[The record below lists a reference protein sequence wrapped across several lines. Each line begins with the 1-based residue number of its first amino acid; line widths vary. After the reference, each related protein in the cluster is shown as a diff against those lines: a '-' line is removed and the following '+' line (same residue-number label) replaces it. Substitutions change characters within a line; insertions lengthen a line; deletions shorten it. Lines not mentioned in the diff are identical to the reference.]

1 MDTPS
6 SVASLCQVVKQRE
19 GKEYGLQ
26 NNINMYLS
34 KVSCSKFF
42 QQFEL
47 ISRKVHGNLRVLVC
61 NIKQNKRVVV
71 VSHGFVNIKQNKLSL
86 LFPMGSVNTID
97 QH

>member
-1 MDTPS
+1 MS
-6 SVASLCQVVKQRE
+6 SGEAE
-19 GKEYGLQ
+19 GGKGVWPT
-26 NNINMYLS
+26 NVNTYLS

-61 NIKQNKRVVV
+61 NIKQNKSVVD
-71 VSHGFVNIKQNKLSL
+71 VSHGFVNIKQNKMSL
-86 LFPMGSVNTID
+86 LFPMGSVNMID